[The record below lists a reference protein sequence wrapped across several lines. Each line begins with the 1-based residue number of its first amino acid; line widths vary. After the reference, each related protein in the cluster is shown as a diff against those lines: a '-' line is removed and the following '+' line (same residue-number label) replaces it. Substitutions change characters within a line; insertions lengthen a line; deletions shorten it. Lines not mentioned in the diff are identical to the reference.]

1 MCPSACL
8 INQSM
13 GFAMSEQLREIRLYG
28 HLGKKFGRIHRFA
41 VESAQEAIMAM
52 CMVLDGFERELMAHA
67 DGYLIF
73 AGKKDKDGLLS
84 EKTVGIKLAA
94 SEAVYIVPVVQG
106 ANWFSDTFKGA
117 VDVFVGITM
126 IMTGTWILKPAY
138 DVLKPKIP
146 SVSTPG
152 QAPES
157 IPSFVFGSIANY
169 TDQGVA
175 VPIVYGEVIAGSVVA
190 SQGLSAVELVI

>member
-1 MCPSACL
+1 
-8 INQSM
+8 
-13 GFAMSEQLREIRLYG
+13 MSEQLREIRLYG

-41 VESAQEAIMAM
+41 VESAKEAVIAM
-52 CMVLDGFERELMAHA
+52 CMVIDGFERELMAHA

-94 SEAVYIVPVVQG
+94 TETVYIVPVVQG
-106 ANWFSDTFKGA
+106 ANWWSKTWKRGVNAFLK
-117 VDVFVGITM
+117 ITM
-126 IMTGTWILKPAY
+126 LGWINKPFVDA
-138 DVLKPKIP
+138 VKPKIP
-146 SVSTPG
+146 GVSTPG

-157 IPSFVFGSIANY
+157 IPSFAFGSIANY

>member
-1 MCPSACL
+1 
-8 INQSM
+8 M
-13 GFAMSEQLREIRLYG
+13 GFVMSEQLREICLYG
-28 HLGKKFGRIHRFA
+28 HLGKKFGRIQWFA

-67 DGYLIF
+67 DGYLVF

-84 EKTVGIKLAA
+84 EKMIGVKLSAHE
-94 SEAVYIVPVVQG
+94 SVYIVPVVQG
-106 ANWFSDTFKGA
+106 SNWFSDMVHGA
-117 VDVFVGITM
+117 TDIFMKVTM
-126 IMTGTWILKPAY
+126 LGWINKPVA
-138 DVLKPKIP
+138 DAVKPKIP

-157 IPSFVFGSIANY
+157 IPSFAFGSIANY

>member
-1 MCPSACL
+1 MCPFACL
-8 INQSM
+8 INQPM
-13 GFAMSEQLREIRLYG
+13 GFVMSEQLREIRLYG

-84 EKTVGIKLAA
+84 EKTIDVKLAA

-106 ANWFSDTFKGA
+106 ANWWSKTWKSGVNAFLKFTMLGWINKPFVDA
-117 VDVFVGITM
+117 V
-126 IMTGTWILKPAY
+126 
-138 DVLKPKIP
+138 KPKIP

-157 IPSFVFGSIANY
+157 IPSFAFGAIANY